1 MWEASRIQEVPSSGN
16 PGEGGEMGEQ
26 KRILTMPRLF
36 LMVVVVAL
44 LALMGSAFELTS
56 GMQGTAPALARGK
69 TKGEPTLT
77 VLHNPVPAGVNTAI
91 EFSGSGF
98 GSKERVWVTIGGE
111 ACCGGTTADSKGSLA
126 YTTYIALD
134 PGTYTASA
142 LVRHGHS
149 WVWTTNCT
157 FSVQ

>member
-1 MWEASRIQEVPSSGN
+1 
-16 PGEGGEMGEQ
+16 MGEQ
-26 KRILTMPRLF
+26 KRIVTMPRLF
-36 LMVVVVAL
+36 LIVVVVAL
-44 LALMGSAFELTS
+44 LALMGSALELPT
-56 GMQGTAPALARGK
+56 GMEGTAPALARGK

-91 EFSGSGF
+91 AFRGSGF
-98 GSKERVWVTIGGE
+98 GPKERVWVTIGGE
-111 ACCGGTTADSKGSLA
+111 ACCGGTTADSKGSFT

-149 WVWTTNCT
+149 WVWVTNST
-157 FSVQ
+157 FRAQ